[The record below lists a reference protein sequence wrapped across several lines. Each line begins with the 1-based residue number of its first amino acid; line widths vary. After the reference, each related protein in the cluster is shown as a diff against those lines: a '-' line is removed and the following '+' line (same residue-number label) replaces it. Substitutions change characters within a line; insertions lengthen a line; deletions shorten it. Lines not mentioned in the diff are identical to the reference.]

1 MRSFASD
8 NLCMTF
14 PYIVDGLGF
23 SLSIDE
29 RDGCFQ
35 LRHRSLLVHILT
47 AFLGTDCTQAGGNIN
62 GSYTG
67 FYFVYILA
75 AFSAAVEAFHADVP
89 VGADIFRFRYDAD
102 IHKPVFTLVVWAE
115 RAFTNPLDA
124 SFQM

>member
-14 PYIVDGLGF
+14 PYIVDSLGF

-75 AFSAAVEAFHADVP
+75 TVTAAVKGFEGDLILIECLNFCDLTQAKIEEPVFSLVSGA
-89 VGADIFRFRYDAD
+89 VGALPD
-102 IHKPVFTLVVWAE
+102 
-115 RAFTNPLDA
+115 PLD
-124 SFQM
+124 